1 AFPIV
6 PMQECDHSIYDNLDV
21 LVTNLSG
28 KVPLHTRFR
37 AIFTLKNIGDERSID
52 LLAKA
57 FNDESDLLKHE
68 LAYVLGQMK
77 NSYANPILR
86 RVLSDKSQDAMVR
99 HEAAEA
105 LGAIGDLESLDI
117 LEKYLDDEH
126 QVVRQTCELA
136 IAKIKYEHDP
146 QESKNSQN
154 SKFTSIDPAPSI
166 SEIQSVPTLKQI
178 LIDETLPIFDRYRAM
193 FALRNIG
200 TTEAVLA
207 LSEGLN
213 DSSDLFRHEIAFV
226 FGQLQSPDSVPSLI
240 KTLEN
245 IDERPMVRHEAAEAL
260 GSIATPDCLPVLK
273 KFRHDSSRVVKESCE
288 VALDMYDYETSTEF
302 HYADISSLDTEN

>member
-1 AFPIV
+1 IFPV
-6 PMQECDHSIYDNLDV
+6 TSIQVDDPSVYDNLDV
-21 LVTNLSG
+21 IVTNASG

-37 AIFTLKNIGDERSID
+37 AIFTLKNIGDERSVDI
-52 LLAKA
+52 LAKA

-86 RVLSDKSQDAMVR
+86 QVLSDKSQDPMIR
-99 HEAAEA
+99 HEAAEG

-136 IAKIKYEHDP
+136 IAKIKYEHDS
-146 QESKNSQN
+146 QKSKDSSN
-154 SKFTSIDPAPSI
+154 SKFTSIDPAPPI
-166 SEIQSVPTLKQI
+166 SEIQSVPKLKKI
-178 LIDETLPIFDRYRAM
+178 LFDETLPIFDRYRAM

-200 TTEAVLA
+200 TTEAVMA

-213 DSSDLFRHEIAFV
+213 DSSDLFRHEIAYV

-245 IDERPMVRHEAAEAL
+245 TDERPMVRHEAAEAL
-260 GSIATPDCLPVLK
+260 GSIATLDCLPVLK
-273 KFRHDSSRVVKESCE
+273 KYRHDSSRVVKESCE
-288 VALDMYDYETSTEF
+288 VALDMYDYETSAEF
-302 HYADISSLDTEN
+302 HYADMSSFDTE